1 MSLVPRL
8 LFLLS
13 FLNSLGQEW
22 TALNQESML
31 SYQSGNYKQAIV
43 YADSALQLAED
54 IYGKVSDQYL
64 SSLSNRAYA
73 EAGLGENSHAL
84 ADFKTVT
91 NLSFELYS
99 LPHVSQVESLLEVAK
114 QFLSLSEYDS
124 CAYFINKSRY
134 LYTTIPEKNKHHSD
148 TSFYPLM
155 DVYFK
160 ITSLE
165 AMMFHHLGQ
174 VSAAINLLEQLI
186 PVIKQVYGKDYLQ
199 MRDYQISINNLA
211 NLYLEKNEF
220 NKAKSYALEAY
231 RLTSNT
237 NNTLDKVNSLQN
249 LGSIYR
255 LAYMDDSA
263 SFFWHTAL
271 HLLASEHHQNTY
283 IKTAIF
289 NNLGEMYIYDE
300 QYDSAIH
307 YLTASLSI
315 QESHESFNPPLHQ
328 TTLYNLAEAYHWS
341 GDYPNADKVY
351 QELIDDLLHEI
362 KHNFSYLSDNE
373 KMTFYKNQ
381 LDILESYVAFALEV
395 SGMLPMQ
402 GTDDPFINP
411 EIMGLLYDL
420 QLTTKGIILNTS
432 RRNKA
437 SILTSGDTT
446 LVHIYTLWE
455 QRKNQL
461 AQLLLTGTTP
471 AAEIQHLKTKIEEN
485 EKWLIANSTNFRS
498 GFKMEQVSWKQIQ
511 KSLQPNE
518 AAVEIIRLT
527 GGLIYGA
534 LIITAQTTEQPKL
547 SLIMSTRSKY
557 LEKEAIAFYQNAILQ
572 QLNDPYS
579 YGTFWKPIIDT
590 VQFYMPSKQLPKR
603 IYLSNDGIYNQ
614 INVNTLFD
622 TLNKTYV
629 IDQTEIIPVTNTKE
643 LLKDFQKS
651 SHSKQAVLF
660 GQPTFSSYKSSNETY
675 EDLPGTGKEVQLI
688 NQLLVTKKWNTT
700 VYQQKEATET
710 NLKKISNAT
719 VLHLASHG
727 FFQSKSETDEF
738 SMAET
743 MIQSGIVLAGVN
755 DTSHTF
761 EDGVLTAYE
770 VTNLHL
776 DATDLVVLSACETA
790 KGVNNY
796 GEGIY
801 GLQHAFKA
809 AGANH
814 IIMSLWKVDDSATQ
828 KLMVEFYKNWMKS
841 DNMRNAFIKAQKNLR
856 EAYTNPYY
864 WGAFVLTGK

>member
-1 MSLVPRL
+1 
-8 LFLLS
+8 
-13 FLNSLGQEW
+13 
-22 TALNQESML
+22 
-31 SYQSGNYKQAIV
+31 
-43 YADSALQLAED
+43 
-54 IYGKVSDQYL
+54 
-64 SSLSNRAYA
+64 
-73 EAGLGENSHAL
+73 
-84 ADFKTVT
+84 
-91 NLSFELYS
+91 
-99 LPHVSQVESLLEVAK
+99 
-114 QFLSLSEYDS
+114 
-124 CAYFINKSRY
+124 
-134 LYTTIPEKNKHHSD
+134 
-148 TSFYPLM
+148 M

-174 VSAAINLLEQLI
+174 VSAAIILLEQLI
-186 PVIKQVYGKDYLQ
+186 PVIKQVYAKDYIQ

-211 NLYLEKNEF
+211 NLYLEKNEL
-220 NKAKSYALEAY
+220 NKAKSYALEVY

-249 LGSIYR
+249 LGSVYR
-255 LAYMDDSA
+255 LVDKNDSA
-263 SFFWHTAL
+263 AFYWHTAL
-271 HLLASEHHQNTY
+271 HLLAAEHHQNTY

-289 NNLGEMYIYDE
+289 NNLGEMYIYNE

-315 QESHESFNPPLHQ
+315 QESQESYNTPLHQ

-362 KHNFSYLSDNE
+362 KHNFTYLSDNE

-381 LDILESYVAFALEV
+381 LDILESYIAFALGV
-395 SGMLPMQ
+395 SGTLSMQ
-402 GTDDPFINP
+402 DTNTPYINP
-411 EIMGLLYDL
+411 QITGLLYDL

-432 RRNKA
+432 RKNKE
-437 SILTSGDTT
+437 SILTSGDST

-461 AQLLLTGTTP
+461 AQLLLPGTTP
-471 AAEIQHLKTKIEEN
+471 AAEIQDLKTKIEEN

-511 KSLQPNE
+511 KTLKPNE
-518 AAVEIIRLT
+518 AAIEIIRFT

-534 LIITAQTTEQPKL
+534 LIITSRTTEQPKL
-547 SLIMSTRSKY
+547 SLIMSRKSKY
-557 LEKEAIAFYQNAILQ
+557 LEKEAVAYYQNTTLQ
-572 QLNDPYS
+572 QLDDTYS
-579 YGTFWKPIIDT
+579 YEIFWKPIMDT
-590 VQFYMPSKQLPKR
+590 LQRYMPLKKSPQR

-622 TLNKTYV
+622 TLNKNYV
-629 IDQTEIIPVTNTKE
+629 IDQIEIIPLTNTKE
-643 LLKDFQKS
+643 LLKDDKKTNGN
-651 SHSKQAVLF
+651 KQAVLF
-660 GQPTFSSYKSSNETY
+660 GHPTFSSYKTAHEKY
-675 EDLPGTGKEVQLI
+675 ADLPETGKEIQLV
-688 NQLLVTKKWNTT
+688 NQLLVSNKWETT
-700 VYQQKEATET
+700 VYKQEKATET
-710 NLKKISNAT
+710 NLKQTSNAT
-719 VLHLASHG
+719 ILHLATHG
-727 FFQSKSETDEF
+727 YFQSTAASDEF

-743 MIQSGIVLAGVN
+743 MIQSGIVFAGVN

-776 DATDLVVLSACETA
+776 DSTDLVVLSACETA
-790 KGVNNY
+790 KGVNNH

-814 IIMSLWKVDDSATQ
+814 IIMSLWKVDDHATQ
-828 KLMVEFYKNWMKS
+828 KLMVDFYKNWLKS
-841 DNMRNAFIKAQKNLR
+841 SNMRTAFIKAQKNLR
-856 EAYTNPYY
+856 EEFPSPYY